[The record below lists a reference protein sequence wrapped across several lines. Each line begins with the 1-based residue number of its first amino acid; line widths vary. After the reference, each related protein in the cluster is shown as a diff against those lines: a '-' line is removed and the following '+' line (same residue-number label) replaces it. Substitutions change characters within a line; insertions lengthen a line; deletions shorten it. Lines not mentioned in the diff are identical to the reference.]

1 MYVISLDGVQKIICH
16 EYCAVLSWHI
26 CGINS
31 KNTISDGAI
40 SILLYVTFI
49 NQRMPLIIILDELSF
64 SQFDT
69 PL

>member
-1 MYVISLDGVQKIICH
+1 MIPLDGVQKITCH
-16 EYCAVLSWHI
+16 IYCPVLSLYL